1 MTHRRA
7 WGDDVKLAILAGVTI
22 LVLATLATSF
32 PIIVAAQN
40 RVMERFSSDERSS
53 NIADHMTFTR
63 ELAEQGTKL
72 ELLAQQH
79 QALMGVSEKV
89 ARIEERLD
97 NVIRMVYAILGGVA
111 GLLFKELWGA
121 ILATRNRVKVG

>member
-1 MTHRRA
+1 
-7 WGDDVKLAILAGVTI
+7 VKLAILAGVTI